1 MDADD
6 PELYIRD
13 LERGIGQ
20 TPEADPF
27 PASPQP
33 LGTGSRPPMGG
44 FHPRRRA
51 TMLIAVCLGGAVLV
65 GVLIKVEGI
74 HFENPFGPTTVQ
86 GNLIME
92 NSGATDTIA
101 CNDGDLKLDGD
112 NNKYTITGHCRRLEV
127 FGSGNHV
134 TVDSADTISTFG
146 DDNAMIYRSG
156 SPKIST
162 TGNNDIVSAG

>member
-1 MDADD
+1 MDAHD
-6 PELYIRD
+6 PEQYIRD
-13 LERGIGQ
+13 LERGISQ
-20 TPEADPF
+20 TPEA
-27 PASPQP
+27 QP
-33 LGTGSRPPMGG
+33 LPAPATARS

-51 TMLIAVCLGGAVLV
+51 TMLVAVCVGAAVLV
-65 GVLIKVEGI
+65 GVFLKVGGF
-74 HFENPFGPTTVQ
+74 HFESPFGPATVQ

-92 NSGATDTIA
+92 SSGATDTIA
-101 CNDGDLKLDGD
+101 CNDGHLKLDGD
-112 NNKYTITGHCRRLEV
+112 NNKYTVSGHCRRLEV